1 MLMMQSEL
9 ANLGGLAEVS
19 AGHPIRGAVREI
31 PGGDVAVVQLKNVQ
45 ADVPIDW
52 SSVARTLLPDGRRDP
67 DWLKPGDVIFSAR
80 GHRNIAA
87 FIDNPP
93 ARAVC
98 SPHFFLLRTRRDR
111 VLPEFLAWQINLP
124 EAQRYLAQSAEGSNI
139 PSIRRQVLEAMP
151 IRLPSLE
158 RQRIL
163 ARLADA
169 ARREKQLLA
178 QLIQNRERE
187 LDLVAR
193 DLLA

>member
-1 MLMMQSEL
+1 MMQIKAVNLSEL
-9 ANLGGLAEVS
+9 ADVM
-19 AGHPIRGAVREI
+19 AGHPIRGAVREL
-31 PGGDVAVVQLKNVQ
+31 PGGDVAVVQLRNVQ
-45 ADVPIDW
+45 ADAPIDW
-52 SSVARTLLPDGRRDP
+52 ASVPRTSLPGGRRDP

-80 GHRNIAA
+80 GHRNVAA
-87 FIDNPP
+87 FVADPP
-93 ARAVC
+93 AHAVV
-98 SPHFFLLRTRRDR
+98 SPHFFLLRPKHGR

-163 ARLADA
+163 ARLGQA
-169 ARREKQLLA
+169 ARREKELLT